1 MWPPALLRPS
11 PPPELVYLDMNH
23 WINLAQAATGHPNG
37 AAHLEALEICKA
49 ARASNTALFPL
60 AAAHYFEMAKIKD
73 PRQRRDV
80 AAVMEELSSF
90 ATLLDRTT
98 VMGVE
103 LRAALDAV
111 TGGPGLTITVALLG
125 RGIGPAFGM
134 RGGLRVR
141 DANGE
146 DVTDE
151 FVAVGDNASAL
162 ASANLSLERAMLAGP
177 EDKDLAALAERGYDP
192 LAAFKVAQR
201 RADQEEGMR
210 ARLDADPRWRRGRIY
225 DVVAAYEMSNELL
238 DPLEKA
244 CAERGYLWQD
254 VQSERETLRRFTRS
268 MPSTEVA
275 IVLKATRHRDG
286 TLRWTPNDITDV
298 DALSLAVPYCDVVV
312 TEKYAHHVLVA
323 SGVAKRM
330 STVVLPSTSQL
341 ADHFAGVRG
350 ALNSDCGVGLSA
362 VAQFAIPAVLSSRS
376 VKGRAYSCSVEGCA
390 SREYSTVS
398 EVASNIARVRTPSP
412 GASTRG
418 GVDLVAVLEVV
429 QRAFAVVY

>member
-1 MWPPALLRPS
+1 VWPPALLRPS

-23 WINLAQAATGHPNG
+23 WIHLAQAATGHPNG
-37 AAHLEALEICKA
+37 AAHLEALETCKA

-111 TGGPGLTITVALLG
+111 TGRPGPTITVALLG

-162 ASANLSLERAMLAGP
+162 TSANLSLERAMLAGP

-210 ARLDADPRWRRGRIY
+210 ARLDEDPRWRRGRIY

-254 VQSERETLRRFTRS
+254 VLSERETLRRFTRS

-312 TEKYAHHVLVA
+312 TEKFAHHILVA

-330 STVVLPSTSQL
+330 STVVLRSTSQL
-341 ADHFAGVRG
+341 AAHFAGVRG
-350 ALNSDCGVGLSA
+350 AL
-362 VAQFAIPAVLSSRS
+362 
-376 VKGRAYSCSVEGCA
+376 
-390 SREYSTVS
+390 
-398 EVASNIARVRTPSP
+398 
-412 GASTRG
+412 
-418 GVDLVAVLEVV
+418 
-429 QRAFAVVY
+429 